1 LAARKG
7 YFFIISDQLQPM
19 SKLTSLLKLIVVQ
32 FSVED
37 MADAKQLISS
47 SSVQLSSLSP
57 QVQEQAKRMTGWV
70 FIQHESPGLS
80 LQCPAFVGPTVILP
94 SISALDR
101 NFFSWLLET

>member
-1 LAARKG
+1 LQW
-7 YFFIISDQLQPM
+7 QLV
-19 SKLTSLLKLIVVQ
+19 TNLKKTDHL
-32 FSVED
+32 D
-37 MADAKQLISS
+37 L
-47 SSVQLSSLSP
+47 